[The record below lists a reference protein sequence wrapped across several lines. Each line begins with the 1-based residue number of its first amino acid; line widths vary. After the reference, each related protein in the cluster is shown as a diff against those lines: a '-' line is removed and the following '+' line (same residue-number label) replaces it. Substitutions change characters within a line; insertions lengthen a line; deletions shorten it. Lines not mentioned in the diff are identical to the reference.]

1 MEFEVGD
8 GTVTTTEDHE
18 FWNVTDQLWQETRH
32 IDAGDLLL
40 TADGATVEAGTLL
53 WETAHVAPAFDLTID
68 EIHAYHV
75 AAGDE
80 SVLVHNNDCD
90 IVDDRSPAELNARAI
105 ELLGPRDNVVVL
117 GRLTDTMPL
126 LGTPGRTVLSADDWS
141 PELND
146 AFVEQLI
153 EEGREVFLASPV
165 QGNLIQEAGPFAG
178 QPTIFARELELLEA
192 AGYRPDGDFLLPP
205 A

>member
-1 MEFEVGD
+1 MTVRNVGREVGD
-8 GTVTTTEDHE
+8 LLEEQYGFERSEFPGRYFRIEDA
-18 FWNVTDQLWQETRH
+18 Q
-32 IDAGDLLL
+32 
-40 TADGATVEAGTLL
+40 
-53 WETAHVAPAFDLTID
+53 
-68 EIHAYHV
+68 
-75 AAGDE
+75 
-80 SVLVHNNDCD
+80 
-90 IVDDRSPAELNARAI
+90 
-105 ELLGPRDNVVVL
+105 
-117 GRLTDTMPL
+117 L